1 MSWKDKIGLKEE
13 KPEAIIPK
21 KKEETTLKEDSLM
34 MVDSLQKDEEVRLF
48 LAVERGKVKFN
59 ILQKLNNP

>member
-21 KKEETTLKEDSLM
+21 KKEETIDEDSLM